1 MQYLVELGLV
11 EWLPGGGLRL
21 VEKLAEVVAKIVEVL
36 PTGYRFTDIW
46 VERKKLKIIVDDS
59 SSSLGISLPLPAVIA
74 VIGAVVAALMPLLI
88 LIGIV
93 IISWKLTEV
102 VSGVVDLFTIIEKSK
117 LIEAAT
123 EAGLTP
129 DQINDMMKGVEKE
142 RISDVL
148 KWVAIIGGITIV
160 GVGGIIA
167 FKQLKKVKA

>member
-36 PTGYRFTDIW
+36 PIGYSVTDIW

-59 SSSLGISLPLPAVIA
+59 SASLGRSLPLPAVIA

-160 GVGGIIA
+160 CVGGIIA
-167 FKQLKKVKA
+167 FKKLKKVKA